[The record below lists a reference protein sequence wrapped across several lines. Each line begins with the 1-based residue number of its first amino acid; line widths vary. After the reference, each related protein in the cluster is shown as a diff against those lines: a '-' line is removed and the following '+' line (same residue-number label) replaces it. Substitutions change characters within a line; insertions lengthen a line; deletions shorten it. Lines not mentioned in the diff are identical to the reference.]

1 MLNLNLSFR
10 SLNHEFFKDLLNYLR
25 KELLMS
31 NRLKFFNMITK
42 RVELVKK
49 HILNDLKLVI
59 KLSLTLDY

>member
-25 KELLMS
+25 EELLML

-49 HILNDLKLVI
+49 HILNDLQFVI
-59 KLSLTLDY
+59 KLSLTLNY